1 MINTLKRT
9 SESQITSYM
18 PNWATKPNRTSVT
31 WSSSCTMQL
40 KNRTRKRTTI
50 EQRNSQIKKYC
61 IKTNTEIVSPV
72 CKHNGKQE
80 LRHNFVSR
88 LWNGADILRKFSISL
103 LKKNS
108 MGLRAVGG
116 NRIKKRTHRTYV
128 FEVIDEFLSGVDFFF
143 FLDNQNYSVCF
154 DACIRCYGEENK
166 TLISY

>member
-1 MINTLKRT
+1 M
-9 SESQITSYM
+9 
-18 PNWATKPNRTSVT
+18 
-31 WSSSCTMQL
+31 
-40 KNRTRKRTTI
+40 
-50 EQRNSQIKKYC
+50 
-61 IKTNTEIVSPV
+61 
-72 CKHNGKQE
+72 
-80 LRHNFVSR
+80 
-88 LWNGADILRKFSISL
+88 

-143 FLDNQNYSVCF
+143 LDNQNYSVCF